1 MVAPVCARGYP
12 LLIYPFD
19 LDTLQL
25 WPWFSQRETYSTCN
39 HALVSP
45 PVLRTLIFHLCR
57 NPWLLPHKAF
67 AYRRLLQACRSGTHR
82 GNAAAESW
90 PTCSRSSLRSPCLA
104 SKQAVEH
111 VRQFSM
117 QISSRSGSV
126 FCAYQHRM
134 KYEAWALLNYL
145 LDCKLW
151 PQLAAWYIAE
161 HVQGLIVSTATLV
174 EHSGLEPATT
184 RSLI

>member
-19 LDTLQL
+19 FDTLQL

-67 AYRRLLQACRSGTHR
+67 AYRRLLQACRTADFFR
-82 GNAAAESW
+82 
-90 PTCSRSSLRSPCLA
+90 R
-104 SKQAVEH
+104 VEAG
-111 VRQFSM
+111 R
-117 QISSRSGSV
+117 
-126 FCAYQHRM
+126 
-134 KYEAWALLNYL
+134 
-145 LDCKLW
+145 
-151 PQLAAWYIAE
+151 IAE
-161 HVQGLIVSTATLV
+161 MQPPNLGQHAHGHHSVLPAWRPSRQLNMCANFRCKFPAEADQFFARINTA
-174 EHSGLEPATT
+174 SNMKPG
-184 RSLI
+184 RY